1 VGLASNIFSAPGLMP
16 PTSVNL
22 PNFVAAII
30 VLAMLMGTT
39 AGVLFNWRSCLE
51 YTIVGLTYVRN
62 IIISCVERPA
72 RHETC
77 TDDMPKTLN
86 RGSPFWRSR
95 RPALV
100 EQLDIESAPGE
111 QLQNGLEQS

>member
-1 VGLASNIFSAPGLMP
+1 MGLASNIFSAPGLMP
-16 PTSVNL
+16 STRVNL

-51 YTIVGLTYVRN
+51 YTIAGLTYVRN
-62 IIISCVERPA
+62 VIISCVERPA

-111 QLQNGLEQS
+111 QLQNGLEQG